1 MDQLGF
7 QNEIEQCKYI
17 VEAANGPTRPE
28 GDEIL
33 NNRGIKI
40 LPDIYANGGGVTV
53 SYMEWVQNMQEFKWS
68 EAEVNQKL
76 EDKMTSAFEQIW
88 DIHQKKGVTMRTAA
102 FMLAIEKVLASRQLR
117 GFC

>member
-1 MDQLGF
+1 
-7 QNEIEQCKYI
+7 
-17 VEAANGPTRPE
+17 
-28 GDEIL
+28 
-33 NNRGIKI
+33 
-40 LPDIYANGGGVTV
+40 
-53 SYMEWVQNMQEFKWS
+53 MQEFKWS

-76 EDKMTSAFEQIW
+76 EDKMTNAFEQIW

>member
-1 MDQLGF
+1 M
-7 QNEIEQCKYI
+7 
-17 VEAANGPTRPE
+17 
-28 GDEIL
+28 
-33 NNRGIKI
+33 
-40 LPDIYANGGGVTV
+40 
-53 SYMEWVQNMQEFKWS
+53 
-68 EAEVNQKL
+68 NQKL